1 MQESRTQPTHNDE
14 LSFGRTVTI
23 ALVILIG
30 VVTVIALMSGGA
42 ADEPEEVVAKTV
54 PTEPPAQREAD
65 SVSTP
70 PVKTPTREPEHT
82 DAAPIEKPSP
92 ETKQVEDKPE
102 ESAKPTEPL
111 EPKPEEN
118 KQAQVKVQEAEA
130 TEATSATPVDN
141 SSSSGES
148 QNSVD
153 RVAVKKP
160 VVTATD
166 AEATPEPAAEVNGST
181 SAAEQPTAPR
191 PEHES
196 LTLKGRVVWLNSLL
210 KDRFGIGTAA
220 DAKQQS
226 LALDSTDG
234 NIYPIVEDARG
245 HAFRLDDRLRE
256 RPVEVL
262 VRRYD
267 GSPMI
272 QVIRLY
278 AIREDG
284 KYELDYWCDICA
296 IQMFQPGDCSCCQAK
311 NRLRER
317 KVEEE

>member
-30 VVTVIALMSGGA
+30 VVTVIALLSDGSG
-42 ADEPEEVVAKTV
+42 EPEQAVAKAVPGERPAQDRDASPTA
-54 PTEPPAQREAD
+54 PTETE
-65 SVSTP
+65 SSET
-70 PVKTPTREPEHT
+70 
-82 DAAPIEKPSP
+82 APP
-92 ETKQVEDKPE
+92 ETKPPETKPA
-102 ESAKPTEPL
+102 ESKPTET
-111 EPKPEEN
+111 EPVEP
-118 KQAQVKVQEAEA
+118 A
-130 TEATSATPVDN
+130 N
-141 SSSSGES
+141 SSDPSRETTGTSE
-148 QNSVD
+148 

-160 VVTATD
+160 VVAAHA
-166 AEATPEPAAEVNGST
+166 AESTPEPAAEVNGST

-234 NIYPIVEDARG
+234 NLYPIVEDARG

-256 RPVEVL
+256 RPVEML

-284 KYELDYWCDICA
+284 NYELDYWCDICA

-317 KVEEE
+317 KVEEQ